1 MPRAGGGS
9 LHEPLIGGGLDLS
22 SASPEAGTWEAKSR
36 VFCRHFRAMYL
47 KRTHYARRDARAVC
61 CMTIMP
67 CVLVLVGLSL
77 IKFGALAL
85 TPKALDITPA
95 SYPNADTLPLPVYV
109 GDPGGVRDFSDSL
122 ASATIMPC
130 GDGTKGSCA
139 AVQGHAPPTDAKLSV
154 HRLSGLHVPKGS
166 RFVFGVNY
174 TDGVPLGHKEAPGS
188 LPAPIIE
195 PAASLAMADYLL
207 EAGDGSQPAD
217 VVWGGLVIHNT
228 SFAFG
233 AAVAEGSQTNHDA
246 PFAYTLIQNTSSVH
260 ACPIFA
266 NLAHNAILNHVHG
279 PGSSIGVHSEPMP
292 QTKAYHSAMQSSMAF
307 TITFFTQV
315 AFAFVPGAMVVFMV
329 RERERHRNSKH
340 QQVIS
345 GANVLSYWL
354 GNFAFDMTMFVV
366 TMVLTLLLF
375 VAFDIDPLVS
385 HGALTPVAVLF
396 FGFGTCTTALTY
408 CLSFLYQSHTRAQV
422 LTVVLN
428 LLPFGMVLLILSTVL
443 NFVSKEAADV
453 NQWLMPLYRIFPL
466 YCLPEALNTVTLQTL
481 VSGVVHKGV
490 PHVDYYST
498 EFCNMPPPPKAI
510 KGNDANAASNAAGD
524 MTPQNNQLLC
534 GLGKDL
540 VMLYLMTVLYLSAA
554 IAMDVLKNYPEYYR
568 RFIRDPEV
576 VDAPF
581 EDDDD
586 VVAERERVLG
596 GGAEGDVI
604 VMKALRKVY
613 GPKSYSKVA
622 VKGVSLGIAKGECFG
637 YLGINGA
644 GKTSTLAMLTGDV
657 LPSSGEAYLNGLD
670 ILKHQDQVRRL
681 LGYCPQHDALLE
693 RLTVREHLE
702 LFGRIKNVA
711 EEALHSFVESILVD
725 MNLSQ
730 YQNKLAGELSGGNK
744 RKLSVGIAMI
754 GKPPIIFMDEPSTGM
769 DPVNKRFMWE
779 VIARICTS
787 QKARSPTAPIAAVTL
802 PHAQPCR
809 CWACRSA
816 RSSSRH
822 TRWRSARRCAPA
834 PASWS
839 AVGCA
844 ASAPSHSSRPSSA
857 TATSWTSSSPCRP
870 SAPSPRRP
878 PPSRRSRRAR
888 S

>member
-1 MPRAGGGS
+1 MRA
-9 LHEPLIGGGLDLS
+9 D
-22 SASPEAGTWEAKSR
+22 
-36 VFCRHFRAMYL
+36 
-47 KRTHYARRDARAVC
+47 
-61 CMTIMP
+61 
-67 CVLVLVGLSL
+67 
-77 IKFGALAL
+77 
-85 TPKALDITPA
+85 
-95 SYPNADTLPLPVYV
+95 
-109 GDPGGVRDFSDSL
+109 
-122 ASATIMPC
+122 
-130 GDGTKGSCA
+130 
-139 AVQGHAPPTDAKLSV
+139 
-154 HRLSGLHVPKGS
+154 
-166 RFVFGVNY
+166 
-174 TDGVPLGHKEAPGS
+174 
-188 LPAPIIE
+188 
-195 PAASLAMADYLL
+195 
-207 EAGDGSQPAD
+207 
-217 VVWGGLVIHNT
+217 
-228 SFAFG
+228 
-233 AAVAEGSQTNHDA
+233 
-246 PFAYTLIQNTSSVH
+246 
-260 ACPIFA
+260 
-266 NLAHNAILNHVHG
+266 
-279 PGSSIGVHSEPMP
+279 
-292 QTKAYHSAMQSSMAF
+292 
-307 TITFFTQV
+307 
-315 AFAFVPGAMVVFMV
+315 
-329 RERERHRNSKH
+329 
-340 QQVIS
+340 
-345 GANVLSYWL
+345 
-354 GNFAFDMTMFVV
+354 
-366 TMVLTLLLF
+366 
-375 VAFDIDPLVS
+375 
-385 HGALTPVAVLF
+385 
-396 FGFGTCTTALTY
+396 
-408 CLSFLYQSHTRAQV
+408 
-422 LTVVLN
+422 
-428 LLPFGMVLLILSTVL
+428 
-443 NFVSKEAADV
+443 
-453 NQWLMPLYRIFPL
+453 
-466 YCLPEALNTVTLQTL
+466 
-481 VSGVVHKGV
+481 
-490 PHVDYYST
+490 
-498 EFCNMPPPPKAI
+498 
-510 KGNDANAASNAAGD
+510 
-524 MTPQNNQLLC
+524 
-534 GLGKDL
+534 
-540 VMLYLMTVLYLSAA
+540 
-554 IAMDVLKNYPEYYR
+554 YR

-787 QKARSPTAPIAAVTL
+787 QKARAAPTAPIAPVTL

-809 CWACRSA
+809 CLACRSA

-834 PASWS
+834 PALWS

-870 SAPSPRRP
+870 SAPSPQRP
-878 PPSRRSRRAR
+878 PPSRRSLRAR